1 MLTLKKIAVIDPF
14 VVSPALPCF
23 NRLVEHLPAKLQYHQ
38 PQLSGVTTLEAQPAD
53 AYIVL
58 GSASH
63 VFQNLPWHQPLA
75 KFLVA
80 ELEKNRPVL
89 GICFGHQLLC
99 HAFGAEVGFYKPDE
113 EKLSGPRSVQLT
125 QPVFGLEKGESL
137 KLAVSHRQVVKS
149 LPDCLEEIGRGLHFD
164 LVRHKKWPFLGT
176 QPHVEASDHFCA
188 TSAMVSNTVDIQAVQ
203 SDGMRLIKAFFIHH
217 QIIATIE

>member
-75 KFLVA
+75 KFLLSQ
-80 ELEKNRPVL
+80 LEKRRPVL

-113 EKLSGPRSVQLT
+113 EKLSGPRKVLLT
-125 QPVFGLEKGESL
+125 QPVFGLSKGDSFT
-137 KLAVSHRQVVKS
+137 LAVSHRQVVKS
-149 LPDCLEEIGRGLHFD
+149 LPDCLEEIGRGLKFD
-164 LVRHKKWPFLGT
+164 LVRHKKWPFMGT
-176 QPHVEASDHFCA
+176 QPHAEASVDFCQSSSLMSDA
-188 TSAMVSNTVDIQAVQ
+188 TNIRVVQ

-217 QIIATIE
+217 QIIGNIE